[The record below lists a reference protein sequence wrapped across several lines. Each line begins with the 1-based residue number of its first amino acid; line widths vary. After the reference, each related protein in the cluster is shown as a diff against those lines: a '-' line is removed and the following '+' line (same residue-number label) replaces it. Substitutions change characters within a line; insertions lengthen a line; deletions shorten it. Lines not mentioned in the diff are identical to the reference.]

1 MPARSGNAPEPWHN
15 RPPLRGSNE
24 LVSGAPD
31 PKNPAFH
38 SSETILPAPT
48 GHMVFTGRCLARRRP
63 ARVYRRTVIRAV
75 AGFGEP
81 IELSGGVRVTA
92 THPPDQAARHTKVA
106 LSAVQ
111 AHRGTEGSDRF
122 P

>member
-1 MPARSGNAPEPWHN
+1 MTRSTENCSGPACAW
-15 RPPLRGSNE
+15 
-24 LVSGAPD
+24 
-31 PKNPAFH
+31 
-38 SSETILPAPT
+38 
-48 GHMVFTGRCLARRRP
+48 RP
-63 ARVYRRTVIRAV
+63 ARRNNEDLKAV
-75 AGFGEP
+75 PRLAGFNRTYLSKLENA

-122 P
+122 PSTRESKAFATLAIALLAVAGAYTLGAAAVAFAAW

>member
-1 MPARSGNAPEPWHN
+1 
-15 RPPLRGSNE
+15 
-24 LVSGAPD
+24 
-31 PKNPAFH
+31 
-38 SSETILPAPT
+38 
-48 GHMVFTGRCLARRRP
+48 MVFTGRCLARRRP

-111 AHRGTEGSDRF
+111 AHRGTEGSDRSPSTRESKAF
-122 P
+122 ATLAIALLAVAGAYTLGAAAVAFAAW